1 MLLVKCN
8 IDIKPLGLR
17 TVFVFLRPCVC
28 MCIDGVGGIL
38 RGVFIAVTTQ
48 ELQDVCSYTR
58 KVPVCIHC
66 CGSQLLR
73 EWIATYNPR
82 YLSLYRTFE
91 DMDTQEGKARL
102 WSLLRR
108 VQITHARGR
117 ARDTDCRWLCTNCL
131 FSGWKYRNYVRTPCG
146 PLSVTSHS
154 SPGLRLM
161 AVLGLGPVKPSILME
176 AHKSV
181 HEHE

>member
-8 IDIKPLGLR
+8 IDIKPFGLR

-48 ELQDVCSYTR
+48 KLQDVCSYTR

-73 EWIATYNPR
+73 E
-82 YLSLYRTFE
+82 
-91 DMDTQEGKARL
+91 
-102 WSLLRR
+102 
-108 VQITHARGR
+108 
-117 ARDTDCRWLCTNCL
+117 
-131 FSGWKYRNYVRTPCG
+131 
-146 PLSVTSHS
+146 
-154 SPGLRLM
+154 
-161 AVLGLGPVKPSILME
+161 
-176 AHKSV
+176 
-181 HEHE
+181 